1 MKKGII
7 LIALTFL
14 IITSVLLASCSSST
28 TTTTQTTATTTAST
42 NTTATAPA
50 STTTSTTSVAPV
62 TTAVSTTSTGNW
74 WDSLGTPQ
82 YGGTLTISLQDDI
95 TSFDDGNPVGGQ
107 EQVNN
112 AWEDSL
118 VCDDWTQDP
127 SVFSYQ
133 IDFRPS
139 NYEVGD
145 VAADWEFT
153 NPTTIVMNLN
163 QNVYWQDIAPVNGR
177 QYVASDVVYYFDRL
191 YGLGEGFTTPLST
204 NTSWAILQSV
214 VATGSYTVTFNFQG
228 ASEESICETMYGP
241 MGGTEEASEQVAQYT
256 TASNPVMTSWHS
268 AMGTGPFILK
278 DWVDS
283 SEMTL
288 DKNTSYWGTDER
300 YPQNQLPY
308 INELDILI
316 IPNESTALAAVRTG
330 KIGVIDSLTIQQAQ
344 QLVQTNPDLTQIT
357 YAGGGPYTID
367 PKVNETPFS
376 DIRVR
381 QAMQMALNL
390 PQIASTY
397 YQGAASPYPSTMTS
411 MYITGW
417 TYPYTSWPAS
427 LQATYAYNPTGA
439 EQLLTAA
446 GYSSGFNTN
455 IVASSSAD
463 LGLLQ
468 IIQSEEASIG
478 INISI
483 TEMDPATFNSYVRG
497 LKAPDLAYE
506 TSLGFSF
513 PPLMGF
519 RRWQAGADVDW
530 DEVNDPAWNALYA
543 QALAA
548 TTVAQTQQIVVQ
560 ANQYEAQQQWDV
572 SLPNPSQLAVCQ
584 PYLKGYNAQTFS
596 ISSPYGVL
604 CIGFYC
610 SRFWITQ

>member
-1 MKKGII
+1 M
-7 LIALTFL
+7 
-14 IITSVLLASCSSST
+14 
-28 TTTTQTTATTTAST
+28 
-42 NTTATAPA
+42 
-50 STTTSTTSVAPV
+50 
-62 TTAVSTTSTGNW
+62 
-74 WDSLGTPQ
+74 GTPQ
-82 YGGTLTISLQDDI
+82 YGGTLTISLNSDI

-107 EQVNN
+107 EEVNN

-118 VCDDWTQDP
+118 VCDDWTQNP
-127 SVFSYQ
+127 AAFSYQ

-145 VAADWEFT
+145 AATDWEFT
-153 NPTTIVMNLN
+153 NLNTIVMHLN
-163 QNVYWQDIAPVNGR
+163 QNMYWQNIAPVNGR

-191 YGLGEGFTTPLST
+191 YGLGEGFTKPLST
-204 NTSWAILQSV
+204 NTSWSILQSV
-214 VATGSYTVTFNFQG
+214 VPTGNYTVTFNFQG
-228 ASEESICETMYGP
+228 ASEESICETMFGP
-241 MGGTEEASEQVAQYT
+241 MGGTEEAPEQVAEYT

-288 DKNTSYWGTDER
+288 VKNTSYWGTDER
-300 YPQNQLPY
+300 YPQKQLPY

-316 IPNESTALAAVRTG
+316 IPNQSTALAAVRTG

-344 QLVQTNPDLTQIT
+344 QLAQTNPNLTQIT
-357 YAGGGPYTID
+357 YAGGGPYTLD
-367 PKVNETPFS
+367 PKVNEIPFS

-427 LQATYAYNPTGA
+427 LQATYDYNPTAA
-439 EQLLTAA
+439 EQLLAAA
-446 GYSSGFNTN
+446 GYPKGFNTN
-455 IVASSSAD
+455 IVASTAED
-463 LGLLQ
+463 QGLLQ

-478 INISI
+478 INISV
-483 TEMDPATFNSYVRG
+483 TEFDPATFNSYVRG

-530 DEVNDPAWNALYA
+530 DEVNDPTWNNLYA

-560 ANQYEAQQQWDV
+560 ANQYEAQQQWNV
-572 SLPNPSQLAVCQ
+572 SLPNPSDLAVCQ

-610 SRFWITQ
+610 SRFWIDQNPQ